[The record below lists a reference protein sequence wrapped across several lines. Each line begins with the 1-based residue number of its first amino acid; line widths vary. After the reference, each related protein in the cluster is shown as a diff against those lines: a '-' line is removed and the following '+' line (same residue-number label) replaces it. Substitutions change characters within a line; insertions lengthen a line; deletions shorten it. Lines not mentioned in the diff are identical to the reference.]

1 MKLNQVIF
9 FFCLTG
15 IYFLP
20 GCKSYDNFTTYYN
33 TYYNSTRLMKEAEDE
48 FEFQDEKKRIT
59 PRVIIPEPKFKI
71 AGLSKTGTPQFMDE
85 FVISQQKLQPVKI
98 KLDSI
103 IIKGSKVLAKHPY
116 SNYVESS
123 LYLMAKSYFYQSLW
137 IPSQVK
143 CSEIVD
149 KFPDGD
155 FVPDALLL
163 MSENLLMQ
171 QNYENGSIMLS
182 RTVDMAWQKKRW
194 DILSEAFRLQA
205 EIALMNNDID
215 GAIRPYKQAIA
226 QSEDDVL
233 RAKWQVDLASI
244 YYKVSRF
251 NQAEKEYAKVQDY
264 TPDYMAAFEG
274 YIYQAMSQIRTGDTT
289 KATQILTMLQ
299 DDGKYEEWRNLI
311 LLASM
316 TKTRLY
322 GSKEQMT
329 SEEKFADSAYLNNT
343 AVNAVYFEKA
353 VDFFNNKKYPDARK
367 YFARSRNQRS
377 VFSKTSE
384 RMFFLMNSWEQK
396 NNIVTPMLAKLDS
409 GQVLGDTSNM
419 ILAQTLFEL
428 GRVHEEI
435 GNSDSS
441 LKFYHLATNIC
452 PVKDSNRARYLYAYS
467 RLIKNDNRWQSDS
480 LLEIIAY
487 NFPKTEYGK
496 EAIKQ
501 LGYTDKY
508 QIDPVYDLF
517 SSGSSLRKNK
527 EYYFAINQFLRI
539 FNEYPESN
547 FSPRSLYT
555 IGWIYEHNLKN
566 IDSAFIYYRLLLEK
580 YPETVYAKE
589 LNSSVSYLLAL
600 RNGEAKPDQPR
611 TYEKPTGIKLEDLIN
626 MPTTSEP
633 PKKEGFNPLDIL
645 KNPGKTFENAIDNTI
660 NSVKDQGKDIMNKT
674 MKDINNPKNF
684 LPKLDIPGSKL
695 PTEMPPDSAKKDQ
708 PLNPKK

>member
-9 FFCLTG
+9 LCCLTG
-15 IYFLP
+15 VYFIS

-33 TYYNSTRLMKEAEDE
+33 TYYNSNRLMKEAEDE
-48 FEFQDEKKRIT
+48 FEFQDEKKRIN
-59 PRVIIPEPKFKI
+59 PRVIIPEPKFKV
-71 AGLSKTGTPQFMDE
+71 AGLSKTGPPQFMDE

-149 KFPDGD
+149 KFPDGEY
-155 FVPDALLL
+155 VPDALLL

-171 QNYENGSIMLS
+171 QNYENGSTMLS

-194 DILSEAFRLQA
+194 EILSEAFRLQA

-226 QSEDDVL
+226 QSEDDEL

-244 YYKVSRF
+244 YYKVGRF
-251 NQAEKEYAKVQDY
+251 KQAEKEYAKVHIY
-264 TPDYMAAFEG
+264 NPDYMATFEG
-274 YIYQAMSQIRTGDTT
+274 YIYQALCLIRTEDTT
-289 KATQILTMLQ
+289 KANLIIKMLE
-299 DDGKYEEWRNLI
+299 DDGKYEEWHNLI
-311 LLASM
+311 LLARM
-316 TKTRLY
+316 TQTRLY
-322 GSKEQMT
+322 GSKEQMMK
-329 SEEKFADSAYLNNT
+329 EEKFADSAYLNNT

-353 VDFFNNKKYPDARK
+353 VEFFNNKKYPDARK

-409 GQVLGDTSNM
+409 GQVLGDTSNI

-441 LKFYHLATNIC
+441 LKYYHLASNIA
-452 PVKDSNRARYLYAYS
+452 PVKDTNRARYLYAYS
-467 RLIKNDNRWQSDS
+467 RIIKLDNVWRSDS
-480 LLEIIAY
+480 LLEVIADNY
-487 NFPKTEYGK
+487 PKTEYGK
-496 EAIKQ
+496 DAMKQ
-501 LGYTDKY
+501 LGFTDKY

-527 EYYFAINQFLRI
+527 EYYFAINQFLKI
-539 FNEYPESN
+539 VNEYPESN
-547 FSPRSLYT
+547 YSPRSLYT
-555 IGWIYEHNLKN
+555 IGWIYEHNIKN
-566 IDSAFIYYRLLLEK
+566 MDSAFIYYRWLLDK

-589 LNSSVSYLLAL
+589 LKSSVTFLLAL
-600 RNGEAKPDQPR
+600 RNGTIQPDQPR
-611 TYEKPTGIKLEDLIN
+611 TYEKPTGLKVEDMIN
-626 MPTTSEP
+626 MPTIPEAP
-633 PKKEGFNPLDIL
+633 IKEKFNPLDIL
-645 KNPGKTFENAIDNTI
+645 KNPGKTIENAIDNSI
-660 NSVKDQGKDIMNKT
+660 NSVKDQGKDLMNKT
-674 MKDINNPKNF
+674 MKDINDPKNF
-684 LPKLDIPGSKL
+684 LPKFDLPGTKL
-695 PTEMPPDSAKKDQ
+695 PTEMPPDSSKKEN
-708 PLNPKK
+708 PVNPKK

>member
-9 FFCLTG
+9 LCCLTG
-15 IYFLP
+15 IYFLS

-33 TYYNSTRLMKEAEDE
+33 TYYNSNRLMKDAEDE
-48 FEFQDEKKRIT
+48 FEFQDEKKRIA
-59 PRVIIPEPKFKI
+59 PRVIIPEPKFKT

-116 SNYVESS
+116 SNYVEGS

-149 KFPDGD
+149 KFPNGD
-155 FVPDALLL
+155 YVPDALLL

-171 QNYENGSIMLS
+171 QNYENGSTMLS

-205 EIALMNNDID
+205 EIALMNKDID

-226 QSEDDVL
+226 QSENDEL

-251 NQAEKEYAKVQDY
+251 DQAEKEYAKVQNYD
-264 TPDYMAAFEG
+264 PDYMASFEG
-274 YIYQAMSQIRTGDTT
+274 YIYQAMCQIRTGDTA
-289 KATQILTMLQ
+289 KSEQILTMLEN
-299 DDGKYEEWRNLI
+299 DGKYEEWHNLI
-311 LLASM
+311 LLARM
-316 TKTRLY
+316 TRTRLY
-322 GSKEQMT
+322 GSKEQMI
-329 SEEKFADSAYLNNT
+329 SQEKFADSAYLNNT

-353 VDFFNNKKYPDARK
+353 VDFFNSKKYPDARK

-409 GQVLGDTSNM
+409 GQTLGDTSNM

-441 LKFYHLATNIC
+441 LKYYHLATSIA
-452 PVKDSNRARYLYAYS
+452 PVLDTNRARYLFAYS
-467 RLIKNDNRWQSDS
+467 RITKTDNAWRSDS
-480 LLEIIAY
+480 LLEIIANNY
-487 NFPKTEYGK
+487 PKTEYGK
-496 EAIKQ
+496 EAMKQ

-508 QIDPVYDLF
+508 QIDPVFDLF
-517 SSGSSLRKNK
+517 SSGSSLRKNR
-527 EYYFAINQFLRI
+527 EFYYAIKQFLRI
-539 FNEYPESN
+539 ANEYPESN

-555 IGWIYEHNLKN
+555 IGWIYEYNLKN
-566 IDSAFIYYRLLLEK
+566 IDSAFIYYRWLLEK
-580 YPETVYAKE
+580 YPETAYAKE
-589 LNSSVSYLLAL
+589 LKSSVTYLLAL
-600 RNGEAKPDQPR
+600 RSGQTQTDQPR
-611 TYEKPTGIKLEDLIN
+611 IYDKPTGLKVEDMIN
-626 MPTTSEP
+626 MPTTPEP

-645 KNPGKTFENAIDNTI
+645 KNPGKTLENAIDNGI
-660 NSVKDQGKDIMNKT
+660 KSVKDQGTELMNKT
-674 MKDINNPKNF
+674 MKDINDPKNF
-684 LPKLDIPGSKL
+684 LPKFDLPSTKL
-695 PTEMPPDSAKKDQ
+695 PTELPPDSTKIEQ
-708 PLNPKK
+708 QLRPKK